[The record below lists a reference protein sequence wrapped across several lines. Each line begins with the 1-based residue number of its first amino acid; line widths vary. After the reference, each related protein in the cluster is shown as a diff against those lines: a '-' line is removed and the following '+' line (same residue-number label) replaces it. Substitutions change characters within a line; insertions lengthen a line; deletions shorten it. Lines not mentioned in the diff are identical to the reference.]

1 MLGGNPAPAP
11 WSLTSVTQDKR
22 MRAFDLHKE
31 VWFGVWGEAGL
42 EDTMENQTECL
53 SLIAAVFVSVP
64 PSPKAFQENNL
75 KETIIPALA

>member
-31 VWFGVWGEAGL
+31 VWFGVWGGQGWK
-42 EDTMENQTECL
+42 TPWKIKQN
-53 SLIAAVFVSVP
+53 
-64 PSPKAFQENNL
+64 AFHS
-75 KETIIPALA
+75 